1 MSLLENINSPEDVR
15 KLDYPEIEELSKE
28 IRKKLIDVVSSTG
41 GHLASN
47 LGVVELTIALHRVFD
62 TPRDKIVWDVSHQVY
77 VHKMLT
83 GRKDRIYTIRQLGGL
98 SGFAWP
104 PESEYDVFAAGHAGT
119 AISAA
124 MGIAEARNRKGESF
138 EVVAVVG
145 DASITTGMSL
155 EALNHL
161 GSLGTK
167 VIIVLNDNK
176 WSISPRVGGIA
187 RHLSRIR
194 SVPAYQRLKE
204 EVKREIAELPILGDG
219 IFNVVDRVKETL
231 KYLIMEGSIFEQMG
245 LLHWGPVDGHDV
257 RAVEELLRNAKEV
270 NKPVVVH
277 ILTEKG
283 KGYRFA
289 SENPEKFHGVG
300 PFDKTTGNLK
310 KSGAYSYSQVFG
322 MTVERLA
329 ERDGRV
335 VAMTA
340 GMREGAGLFNFS
352 KRFPDRFYDVGI
364 AEQHLL
370 TFAAGMALMG
380 LKPFVAIYS
389 TFLQRAYDQFVH
401 DICLQKIPVVLC
413 VDRAGIVGADGA
425 THQGVFDI
433 AYLRAIPNVV
443 IMTPKDERELQNML
457 FTALD
462 LDGPVV
468 VRYPRGSGVGVE
480 LDFENFQRVEVGRG
494 EVLKGG
500 RRVILAFGSM
510 VAPSIRIAAKYPS
523 GLVGVVNMRFVKPL
537 DEDLILGVVR
547 QAESVVVAEEG
558 VKMGG
563 VGEEIVRLVNER
575 GLDARKVK
583 VVALPDTF
591 IPHGSQSEL
600 RRIYGVD
607 ETALEGALFG
617 ESSYRQA
624 TG

>member
-1 MSLLENINSPEDVR
+1 MSLLEGIKSPSDIR
-15 KLDYPEIEELSKE
+15 SLDYRELEELSRE
-28 IRKKLIDVVSSTG
+28 IRERLIDVVSRTG

-62 TPRDKIVWDVSHQVY
+62 TPKDKVVWDVSHQVY

-83 GRKDRIYTIRQLGGL
+83 GRMGSIDTIRQLNGL

-124 MGIAEARNRKGESF
+124 MGIAEARDKKKEDF

-167 VIIVLNDNK
+167 IIIVLNDNK

-194 SVPAYQRLKE
+194 SIPTYQRLKE
-204 EVKREIAELPILGDG
+204 EIKREIAELPLFGGG

-245 LLHWGPVDGHDV
+245 LLHWGPVDGHDI

-270 NKPVVVH
+270 DRPVVVH
-277 ILTEKG
+277 VLTEKG
-283 KGYRFA
+283 KGYKFA
-289 SENPEKFHGVG
+289 SENPEQFHGVG
-300 PFDKTTGNLK
+300 PFDKTTGSLK

-322 MTVERLA
+322 MTVEKLA
-329 ERDGRV
+329 ERDNRV

-340 GMREGAGLFNFS
+340 GMREGAGLFEFS

-370 TFAAGMALMG
+370 TFAAGMALNGMR
-380 LKPFVAIYS
+380 PFVAIYS
-389 TFLQRAYDQFVH
+389 TFLQRAYDQFIH
-401 DICLQKIPVVLC
+401 DICLQGLPVVLC
-413 VDRAGIVGADGA
+413 VDRAGIVGSDGA

-433 AYLRAIPNVV
+433 AYLRVVPNVT
-443 IMTPKDERELQNML
+443 IMAPKDERELQNML
-457 FTALD
+457 FTALEI
-462 LDGPVV
+462 DGPVV
-468 VRYPRGSGVGVE
+468 IRYPRGSGVGVE
-480 LDFENFQRVEVGRG
+480 LNFDDFQKVEIGKGETLKEGRK
-494 EVLKGG
+494 L
-500 RRVILAFGSM
+500 ILAFGSM
-510 VAPSIRIAAKYPS
+510 VLPSMRVADRYPA
-523 GLVGVVNMRFVKPL
+523 GFVGVVNMRFIKPL
-537 DEDLILGVVR
+537 DGKLILDVVKR
-547 QAESVVVAEEG
+547 AEEVIVAEEG
-558 VKMGG
+558 VRMGG
-563 VGEEIVRLVNER
+563 VGEEVVELVNEE
-575 GLDARKVK
+575 GLDSRKIK
-583 VVALPDTF
+583 IVALPDVF
-591 IPHGSQSEL
+591 VPHGSQGEL
-600 RRIYGVD
+600 RKIYGVD
-607 ETALEGALFG
+607 EHALEEALFG
-617 ESSYRQA
+617 KDSNRQA
-624 TG
+624 VG